1 MVSKCA
7 NPECAATFRYFHLGK
22 LFRWEIEVGLD
33 RRRAL
38 GERNEM
44 EKPRRRIEFF
54 WLCEECAQ
62 KMTLVYEK
70 GAGVSTHPHTHSHP
84 DILKRAAGF

>member
-22 LFRWEIEVGLD
+22 LFRWEIEVGFD
-33 RRRAL
+33 RRHAL
-38 GERNEM
+38 GEDNEM
-44 EKPRRRIEFF
+44 EKPRPRIEFY
-54 WLCEECAQ
+54 WLCENCAG

-70 GAGVSTHPHTHSHP
+70 SAGVSVHPQPHA
-84 DILKRAAGF
+84 DVLKRAAGF